1 MSPKPATPKVVG
13 LAGSR
18 FAKPQAPKSKMP
30 PMASKEARQAQ
41 VNKSVEN
48 AREGLLDAEWE
59 MVDED
64 PIEEGWEKI
73 EKSEG

>member
-1 MSPKPATPKVVG
+1 
-13 LAGSR
+13 
-18 FAKPQAPKSKMP
+18 MP